1 MRTVAAATL
10 EGEKLYQE
18 TKEFADNNQE
28 IGDWIVGKIG
38 ALDSGFEYNRAVQ
51 IKEINEGR
59 RVRIEPR
66 EIYTRAQQT
75 KGWHE
80 YNDQMNVINAELVR
94 RGANGLS
101 VNMNA
106 NTNAD
111 LREMKRKII
120 ERVALSSPQWKQEF
134 DDFKSDEERAVVIHS
149 FREAATSP
157 LFEDRVEIE
166 EIREY
171 LQTRDMIATE
181 LQRRQMS
188 TGNTERGL
196 LSHKSNGDLKEMSV
210 SYTHLTLPT
219 KA

>member
-1 MRTVAAATL
+1 
-10 EGEKLYQE
+10 
-18 TKEFADNNQE
+18 
-28 IGDWIVGKIG
+28 
-38 ALDSGFEYNRAVQ
+38 
-51 IKEINEGR
+51 
-59 RVRIEPR
+59 
-66 EIYTRAQQT
+66 
-75 KGWHE
+75 
-80 YNDQMNVINAELVR
+80 
-94 RGANGLS
+94 
-101 VNMNA
+101 MNA

-188 TGNTERGL
+188 TGNADRGL
-196 LSHKSNGDLKEMSV
+196 LSHKSNGDLKEMWIRFRLTMATKPDFSAIFSRYFEKDDSISRV
-210 SYTHLTLPT
+210 SWPTSYMVKNTEEEIGKLT
-219 KA
+219 A